1 MNFIHFI
8 FRKTFDHLRML
19 HLQFPAFIHFFKGFA
34 THLMI
39 LNEVDTDFQKK
50 FMIYFNPKLFLFDSH
65 LLFINYF
72 D

>member
-1 MNFIHFI
+1 
-8 FRKTFDHLRML
+8 ML